1 MGHVRSSLRT
11 AGKFFHCSVLLSV
24 YRSSL
29 LFAPLYPVVWYHLLK
44 HLVLP
49 GGTVEMARKD
59 KNRRSNSKLH
69 CAINLAAIPE
79 SQMEAI
85 FQKKGSIYSLLL
97 LHMKEK

>member
-1 MGHVRSSLRT
+1 M
-11 AGKFFHCSVLLSV
+11 
-24 YRSSL
+24 
-29 LFAPLYPVVWYHLLK
+29 WYQILK

-49 GGTVEMARKD
+49 EGIAEMARKD

-69 CAINLAAIPE
+69 RAINLAAAPE

-85 FQKKGSIYSLLL
+85 FQKKGSISTLLL